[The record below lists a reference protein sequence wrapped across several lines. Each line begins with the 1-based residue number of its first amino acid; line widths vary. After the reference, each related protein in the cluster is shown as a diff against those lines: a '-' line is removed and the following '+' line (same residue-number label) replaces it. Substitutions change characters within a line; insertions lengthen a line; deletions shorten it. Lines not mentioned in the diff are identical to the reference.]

1 MGRVL
6 AYSDKTPVEMFAVGD
21 NVLGIQGHP
30 EYTSDILLNLI
41 DRLVNNNTITVSSIS
56 AKLITISKHLRPWYE
71 KNICEIK
78 WGSKPKKNHITK
90 TYF

>member
-56 AKLITISKHLRPWYE
+56 AKLITISKHLRP
-71 KNICEIK
+71 
-78 WGSKPKKNHITK
+78 
-90 TYF
+90 

>member
-56 AKLITISKHLRPWYE
+56 TKLITISKHLRP
-71 KNICEIK
+71 
-78 WGSKPKKNHITK
+78 
-90 TYF
+90 